1 MYGQVDTKQKIK
13 IAFGCP
19 NVNVNFEK
27 LLVLD
32 ESMSRD
38 EVVAEIEKCVNHFWP
53 FVEGWN
59 ESLAAA
65 KELAAKQV
73 AEKKAKSIL
82 AGKEAAKKAKLELK

>member
-1 MYGQVDTKQKIK
+1 MFGQPDIKQKIK

-32 ESMSRD
+32 ESMSKED
-38 EVVAEIEKCVNHFWP
+38 IVKEIEKCVNHFWP

-65 KELAAKQV
+65 KELAAKQME
-73 AEKKAKSIL
+73 EKKAK
-82 AGKEAAKKAKLELK
+82 KLDPTLIPMK